1 MIRDLGLEDRL
12 AGVTFECP
20 SDKPAVIRSY
30 LEGHA
35 YDSAEIDRV
44 VSEAAREGR
53 SLYYVDRELLERLSP
68 DLVFTQHVCDVCQI
82 GTSEVERALFGL
94 TKIPKVVP
102 LVPRRFEDVV
112 ENARTIARELGDA
125 AAGERLVAACRARL
139 DAVVDRLRAH
149 RLPVRRALVLEWL
162 DPLYNCGHWIPDQI
176 ALAGGSDALSNPA
189 GYSVPLD
196 WERLRRYD
204 PEVLVAAP
212 CGFQVARAEQELDRL
227 TRLEGWEDLRAVQSG
242 RAFLADADLFTQPS
256 LGGLVDGV
264 ELLAALFHPA
274 VFTVPPHL
282 AGRVKPIASARQQ
295 PDPHGK
301 VAHAG
306 GQEEQAAKAPQP
318 A

>member
-1 MIRDLGLEDRL
+1 MKACSFLPACTHMIHDLGLDNRL
-12 AGVTFECP
+12 VGVTFECP

-30 LEGHA
+30 LEGHT

-53 SLYYVDRELLERLSP
+53 SLYFVDRALLERLSP

-82 GTSEVERALFGL
+82 GTSEVERAIFGL
-94 TKIPKVVP
+94 SKVPKVVP

-112 ENARTIARELGDA
+112 GNVRTIARELGDDG
-125 AAGERLVAACRARL
+125 AGERFVAACQARV

-149 RLPVRRALVLEWL
+149 RLSVRRVLVLEWL

-176 ALAGGSDALSNPA
+176 ALAGGGDALSNPA

-227 TRLEGWEDLRAVQSG
+227 TRLEGWADLQSVRSG

-256 LGGLVDGV
+256 LGGLVDGI
-264 ELLAALFHPA
+264 ELLAALFHPDH
-274 VFTVPPHL
+274 FKVPKRL
-282 AGRVKPIASARQQ
+282 REKVRQVS
-295 PDPHGK
+295 P
-301 VAHAG
+301 VAIPG
-306 GQEEQAAKAPQP
+306 
-318 A
+318 